1 MGTMSVPSRAFCLT
15 LEGEIG
21 IFRFWT
27 ERDWSQKSYYGNSTK
42 GVICFLCDGHL
53 RCQVS
58 RTLHLSQVKETLFL
72 TDILCQN
79 ILFHSS

>member
-1 MGTMSVPSRAFCLT
+1 MGTMSVPSKALCLT
-15 LEGEIG
+15 LEGEMG
-21 IFRFWT
+21 IFGFGT
-27 ERDWSQKSYYGNSTK
+27 ERDWNQKIYYGSSTE

-53 RCQVS
+53 WCQVS
-58 RTLHLSQVKETLFL
+58 RTLHLPQVKETLFL